1 MPQAELC
8 DAATE
13 AQPDMIG
20 LSMTMPELGPRLLE
34 QMDALQIA
42 CPGARLIV
50 GGQGASSALAA
61 RGGATFVSDVEELV
75 AAMADGQWHEP
86 ALLGS

>member
-1 MPQAELC
+1 V
-8 DAATE
+8 
-13 AQPDMIG
+13 IG
-20 LSMTMPELGPRLLE
+20 LSMTMPDLALRLLE

-50 GGQGASSALAA
+50 GGQGASPGLAA

-75 AAMADGQWHEP
+75 AAVADGRLREP
-86 ALLGS
+86 ALLAT